1 MTIEKIGLTG
11 RKQRLL
17 TSSAS
22 VANSQTEPNAET
34 AFAGAHGN
42 PRDWT
47 EDGLRQAGMRAGYQ
61 GAQASQLKGKA
72 SENDKAFTELFT
84 EMCFGILQNT
94 AVNGLPT
101 THEIMEEE
109 VDFFTAE
116 YSDELAGTEI
126 KEGAEIDLQNIARR
140 KLTQDTYNS
149 AYSAAKITARDLF
162 ERGVKSAPTADTQ
175 AQRAMSLMS
184 GKRDLL
190 ANMLCLAQTNLP
202 KAQELMDPA
211 LRDIVNGKAASV
223 TKLETRAKKIQSALD
238 VALKGQHS
246 DWKTLIKSE
255 ELTQESLNEIR
266 KSLKAYRDGQRE
278 SFQLSKVPKDHAS
291 QQGFRDEL
299 QEVIDAG

>member
-22 VANSQTEPNAET
+22 IANQQVEPNAEA
-34 AFAGAHGN
+34 AFAGANGD

-47 EDGLRQAGMRAGYQ
+47 EDGLRQSAIRAGYQ

-84 EMCFGILQNT
+84 EMGFGILQNT
-94 AVNGLPT
+94 EVNGHST
-101 THEIMEEE
+101 EHCVIAEE
-109 VDFFTAE
+109 VDYLNAE
-116 YSDELAGTEI
+116 YKNQLSGDVEEDTV
-126 KEGAEIDLQNIARR
+126 IDLQNIARR

-149 AYSAAKITARDLF
+149 AYSSAKITARDLF

-211 LRDIVNGKAASV
+211 LRDIVNGKAASI
-223 TKLETRAKKIQSALD
+223 TKLEARAKKIQSALD

-278 SFQLSKVPKDHAS
+278 SFQLNKVPKDHAS

>member
-22 VANSQTEPNAET
+22 VANSQTKPNDET
-34 AFAGAHGN
+34 AFAGANGD

-47 EDGLRQAGMRAGYQ
+47 EDSLRQAGIRAGYQ

-94 AVNGLPT
+94 EVNGLPT
-101 THEIMEEE
+101 AHIILKEE

-126 KEGAEIDLQNIARR
+126 KEGAEINLQNIARR

-149 AYSAAKITARDLF
+149 AYRSAQYTARDLF

-190 ANMLCLAQTNLP
+190 ANMLCLADADLT
-202 KAQELMDPA
+202 KAQKLMDPA
-211 LRDIVNGKAASV
+211 LRDIVNGKDASV

-238 VALKGQHS
+238 VALSGQHK
-246 DWKTLIKSE
+246 DWKTLIKNE
-255 ELTQESLNEIR
+255 ADEQESLNGTR
-266 KSLKAYRDGQRE
+266 VSLKEYRDEQRKG
-278 SFQLSKVPKDHAS
+278 FQLNKVPKDHAS
-291 QQGFRDEL
+291 RRAFITEMQS
-299 QEVIDAG
+299 VIG

>member
-22 VANSQTEPNAET
+22 IANRQTEPNAET

-42 PRDWT
+42 PKDWT

-84 EMCFGILQNT
+84 EMGFGILQNT

-101 THEIMEEE
+101 AHEILKEE
-109 VDFFTAE
+109 VDFFTVE

-126 KEGAEIDLQNIARR
+126 KEGAKINLQNIARR

-149 AYSAAKITARDLF
+149 AYRSAQYTARDLF

-190 ANMLCLAQTNLP
+190 ANMLCLAQVDLT

-211 LRDIVNGKAASV
+211 LRDLVNGKAASV
-223 TKLETRAKKIQSALD
+223 TKLETRAKKIQKVLD
-238 VALKGQHS
+238 VILSVQHK
-246 DWKTLIKSE
+246 DWKTLIKKE
-255 ELTQESLNEIR
+255 TDDQESLNDTR

-291 QQGFRDEL
+291 RRAFITEMQS
-299 QEVIDAG
+299 VIS

>member
-17 TSSAS
+17 TSSAAI
-22 VANSQTEPNAET
+22 ANRQAEPNAET

-42 PRDWT
+42 PKDWT

-84 EMCFGILQNT
+84 EMGFGILQNT

-101 THEIMEEE
+101 AHEILKEE

-126 KEGAEIDLQNIARR
+126 KEGAKINLQNIARR

-149 AYSAAKITARDLF
+149 AYRSAQYTARDLF

-190 ANMLCLAQTNLP
+190 ANMLCLAQADLT

-238 VALKGQHS
+238 IALSGQHK

-278 SFQLSKVPKDHAS
+278 GFQLSKVPKDHAS
-291 QQGFRDEL
+291 RRAFITEMQS
-299 QEVIDAG
+299 VIS

>member
-22 VANSQTEPNAET
+22 IANRQVEPNAEA
-34 AFAGAHGN
+34 AFAGANGD
-42 PRDWT
+42 PRDWNS
-47 EDGLRQAGMRAGYQ
+47 DGMRQAGMRAGYQ

-84 EMCFGILQNT
+84 EMGFGILQNT
-94 AVNGLPT
+94 EVNGLPST
-101 THEIMEEE
+101 YTITEDD
-109 VDFFTAE
+109 VDYLTSE
-116 YSDELAGTEI
+116 YGDTVGTEF
-126 KEGAEIDLQNIARR
+126 KADTEIDLQNIARR
-140 KLTQDTYNS
+140 KLTQNTYNS

-238 VALKGQHS
+238 VALKIQHS

>member
-1 MTIEKIGLTG
+1 MSKAKVGLTG

-22 VANSQTEPNAET
+22 IANRQVKPDAE
-34 AFAGAHGN
+34 AAYAGANGD

-47 EDGLRQAGMRAGYQ
+47 EDGLHQAGMRAGYQ

-84 EMCFGILQNT
+84 EMCSGILENT
-94 AVNGLPT
+94 EVNGHST
-101 THEIMEEE
+101 EHCVIAEE
-109 VDFFTAE
+109 VDYLNAE
-116 YSDELAGTEI
+116 YKNQLSGDVEEGTVI
-126 KEGAEIDLQNIARR
+126 SLQNIARR
-140 KLTQDTYNS
+140 KLMQDTYNC
-149 AYSAAKITARDLF
+149 AYRAAQYTARDLF
-162 ERGVKSAPTADTQ
+162 ERGVKSARTADTQ

-238 VALKGQHS
+238 VALSVQHS
-246 DWKTLIKSE
+246 DWKELIKE
-255 ELTQESLNEIR
+255 EKLTQESLNDVR

-278 SFQLSKVPKDHAS
+278 SFQLNKVPKDHAS
-291 QQGFRDEL
+291 QQAFRDKL
-299 QEVIDAG
+299 QEVIDAD

>member
-22 VANSQTEPNAET
+22 IANRQVEPNAEA
-34 AFAGAHGN
+34 AFAGANGD

-47 EDGLRQAGMRAGYQ
+47 EDRMRQAGMRAGYQ

-84 EMCFGILQNT
+84 EMGFGILQNT

-101 THEIMEEE
+101 AHEILEEE
-109 VDFFTAE
+109 VDFFTVE

-126 KEGAEIDLQNIARR
+126 KEGAKINLQNIARR

-149 AYSAAKITARDLF
+149 AYRSAQYTARDLF

-190 ANMLCLAQTNLP
+190 ANMLCLAQVDLT

-211 LRDIVNGKAASV
+211 LRDLVNGKAASV
-223 TKLETRAKKIQSALD
+223 TKLETRAKKIQKVLD
-238 VALKGQHS
+238 VILSVQHK
-246 DWKTLIKSE
+246 DWKTLIKKE
-255 ELTQESLNEIR
+255 TDDQESLNDTR

-291 QQGFRDEL
+291 RRAFITEMQS
-299 QEVIDAG
+299 VID

>member
-11 RKQRLL
+11 SKQRML

-22 VANSQTEPNAET
+22 IANQQTEPNAET
-34 AFAGAHGN
+34 AFAGANGD

-47 EDGLRQAGMRAGYQ
+47 EDSLRQAGIRAGYQ

-84 EMCFGILQNT
+84 EMGFGILQNT
-94 AVNGLPT
+94 EVNGLPT
-101 THEIMEEE
+101 AHSILKEE

-126 KEGAEIDLQNIARR
+126 KEGAKINLQNIARR

-149 AYSAAKITARDLF
+149 AYRSAQYTARDLF

-190 ANMLCLAQTNLP
+190 ANMLCLAQADLT
-202 KAQELMDPA
+202 KAQKLMDPA
-211 LRDIVNGKAASV
+211 LRDIVNGKDASV

-238 VALKGQHS
+238 VALSGQHK
-246 DWKTLIKSE
+246 DWKTLIKNE
-255 ELTQESLNEIR
+255 ADEQKSLNDTRE
-266 KSLKAYRDGQRE
+266 SLKAYRDEQRKG
-278 SFQLSKVPKDHAS
+278 FQLNKVPKDHAS
-291 QQGFRDEL
+291 RRAFITEMQS
-299 QEVIDAG
+299 VIG

>member
-11 RKQRLL
+11 RKQRML

-22 VANSQTEPNAET
+22 IANRQTEPNAET

-42 PRDWT
+42 PKDWT

-84 EMCFGILQNT
+84 EMGFGILQNT

-101 THEIMEEE
+101 AHKILKEE

-126 KEGAEIDLQNIARR
+126 KEGAKINLQNIARR

-149 AYSAAKITARDLF
+149 AYRSAQYTARDLF

-190 ANMLCLAQTNLP
+190 ANMLCLAQADLT

-211 LRDIVNGKAASV
+211 LRDVVSGKAASV
-223 TKLETRAKKIQSALD
+223 TKLETRAKKIQKALD
-238 VALKGQHS
+238 VALSVQHK
-246 DWKTLIKSE
+246 DWKTLIKKE
-255 ELTQESLNEIR
+255 TDDQESLNDTR
-266 KSLKAYRDGQRE
+266 KSLKAYRDKQRE
-278 SFQLSKVPKDHAS
+278 SFQLNKVPKDHAS
-291 QQGFRDEL
+291 RRAFITEMQS
-299 QEVIDAG
+299 VID

>member
-22 VANSQTEPNAET
+22 IANRQVEPNAES
-34 AFAGAHGN
+34 AFAGANGD
-42 PRDWT
+42 PRDWNCHR
-47 EDGLRQAGMRAGYQ
+47 LNQAGMRAGYQ

-84 EMCFGILQNT
+84 EMGFGILQNT
-94 AVNGLPT
+94 EVNGLPST
-101 THEIMEEE
+101 YTIREDDVEGLTS
-109 VDFFTAE
+109 D
-116 YSDELAGTEI
+116 YSDIIRTEI

-223 TKLETRAKKIQSALD
+223 TKLETRAKKIQKVLD
-238 VALKGQHS
+238 VILSVQHK
-246 DWKTLIKSE
+246 DWKTLIKKE
-255 ELTQESLNEIR
+255 TDDQESLNDTR

-291 QQGFRDEL
+291 RRAFITEMQS
-299 QEVIDAG
+299 VID

>member
-22 VANSQTEPNAET
+22 IANLQTEPNAET

-42 PRDWT
+42 PKDWT

-84 EMCFGILQNT
+84 EMGFGILQNT

-101 THEIMEEE
+101 AHEILKED
-109 VDFFTAE
+109 VDFFTVE

-126 KEGAEIDLQNIARR
+126 KEGAKINLQNIARR

-149 AYSAAKITARDLF
+149 AYRSAQYTARDLF

-190 ANMLCLAQTNLP
+190 ANMLCLAQADLT

-223 TKLETRAKKIQSALD
+223 TKLETRAKKIQKVLD
-238 VALKGQHS
+238 VILSVQHK
-246 DWKTLIKSE
+246 DWKTLIKKE
-255 ELTQESLNEIR
+255 TDDQESLNDTR

-291 QQGFRDEL
+291 RRAFITEMQS
-299 QEVIDAG
+299 VIS

>member
-22 VANSQTEPNAET
+22 IANRQTEPNAET

-42 PRDWT
+42 PKDWT

-84 EMCFGILQNT
+84 EMGFGILQNT

-101 THEIMEEE
+101 AHEILEEE

-126 KEGAEIDLQNIARR
+126 KEGAKINLQNIARR

-149 AYSAAKITARDLF
+149 AYRSAQYTARDLF

-190 ANMLCLAQTNLP
+190 ANMLCLAQVDLT

-211 LRDIVNGKAASV
+211 LRDLVNGKAASV
-223 TKLETRAKKIQSALD
+223 TKLETRAKKIQKVLD
-238 VALKGQHS
+238 VILSVQHK
-246 DWKTLIKSE
+246 DWKTLIKKE
-255 ELTQESLNEIR
+255 TDDQESLNDTR

-291 QQGFRDEL
+291 RRAFITEMQS
-299 QEVIDAG
+299 VIS

>member
-22 VANSQTEPNAET
+22 IANRQVEPNAEA
-34 AFAGAHGN
+34 AFAGANGN
-42 PRDWT
+42 PKDWN
-47 EDGLRQAGMRAGYQ
+47 EDGMRQAGMRAGYQ

-84 EMCFGILQNT
+84 EMGFGILQNT

-101 THEIMEEE
+101 AHEILKEE
-109 VDFFTAE
+109 VDFFTVE

-126 KEGAEIDLQNIARR
+126 KEGAKINLQNIARR

-149 AYSAAKITARDLF
+149 AYRSAQYTARDLF

-190 ANMLCLAQTNLP
+190 ANMLCLAQADLT

-211 LRDIVNGKAASV
+211 LRDVVSGKAASV
-223 TKLETRAKKIQSALD
+223 TKLETRAKKIQKALD
-238 VALKGQHS
+238 VALSVQHK
-246 DWKTLIKSE
+246 DWKTLIKKE
-255 ELTQESLNEIR
+255 TDDQESLNDTR
-266 KSLKAYRDGQRE
+266 KSLKAYRDKQRE
-278 SFQLSKVPKDHAS
+278 SFQLNKVPKDHAS
-291 QQGFRDEL
+291 RRAFITEMQS
-299 QEVIDAG
+299 VID